1 MNDSATAAP
10 TPRRLRALVLAVS
23 ALLVLG
29 LLGWRAWLEW
39 QAHQARL
46 QAVSQQSQQRV
57 QALEQRIDTLRRDQ
71 RAQTQRIQDVASTN
85 RVLRDEVLGLS
96 QRNALLEESVAELAN
111 ATLGG
116 PQALRLDEVELLLGQ
131 GLQRLAVARDAEGA
145 RRAYAL
151 AAGVLEGVDDPGVLN
166 LRQALAQ
173 ERAALEALGAGP
185 QAVVQTRLQA
195 FSNALPA
202 LQRRSPEAGALRPA
216 WQRALAPLVDVRPS
230 RGDTVIA
237 PGERA
242 AGAAALQIELSLAR
256 AALERGDP
264 SDFRAAL
271 DRVDAWLQR
280 LWPDGAER
288 RKLRSELASMRSRPL
303 RSAVPELGTTLEQ
316 LRLLRS
322 AASAPPGARQ
332 APPALLR
339 PDPAE
344 TGTTR

>member
-1 MNDSATAAP
+1 M
-10 TPRRLRALVLAVS
+10 ALVGLV
-23 ALLVLG
+23 LLVLG
-29 LLGWRAWLEW
+29 LLGWRGWLEW
-39 QAHQARL
+39 QAHQVRL
-46 QAVSQQSQQRV
+46 QAVSRQSEQRV
-57 QALEQRIDTLRRDQ
+57 QALDQRIETLRRDQ
-71 RAQTQRIQDVASTN
+71 RAQTKRIQDVASTN

-111 ATLGG
+111 ATLAG

-131 GLQRLAVARDAEGA
+131 GLQRLAVARDVAGA

-151 AAGVLEGVDDPGVLN
+151 AAGVLEGVDDPGLLN

-173 ERAALEALGAGP
+173 ERAALEALGLGP
-185 QAVVQTRLQA
+185 QAAIQARLQA

-202 LQRRSPEAGALRPA
+202 LQRRRPEAVTPRPA

-256 AALERGDP
+256 AALERGD
-264 SDFRAAL
+264 SNDFRAAL

-280 LWPDGAER
+280 LWPDGADR
-288 RKLRSELASMRSRPL
+288 RKLRSELASIRSKPL
-303 RSAVPELGTTLEQ
+303 QTAVPELGTTLEQ

-322 AASAPPGARQ
+322 AAPDEPGNRQPPVALPRQ
-332 APPALLR
+332 A
-339 PDPAE
+339 PAE
-344 TGTTR
+344 TGARR